1 MFNCNNINLLTFTYY
16 LKITLAILMTIIPFI
31 LIERTFIKL
40 IKYKINYKKI
50 DKLIIKKSSKTLF
63 YALTSFILAFTI
75 HTTLNNNNNKCYIYA
90 NKEIIKEY
98 KSTYKLL
105 KDEEIDNSVK
115 TKYLE
120 NILVVSYNNLNNK
133 EENSSVISLNNEE
146 EIEEEVEEE
155 VKEDNFLSETDL
167 NKQNKVYVQD
177 GIFYIPTYVSGVYSS
192 YSGTSCPSNPL
203 NEGYNNQYGYNNYF
217 YLRLTKLI
225 EDANNNGYK
234 ITYSSQGCRS
244 YDTQAYYYN
253 TMVKGRA
260 AYPGYSRHGYGI
272 ASDLEFYQNDGSVCG
287 YGRTDS
293 SCPSM
298 GWAHQ
303 NAYKY
308 GLTFPLLNAS
318 YKEDWHIEPINIV
331 SY

>member
-31 LIERTFIKL
+31 LIERSFIKL

-50 DKLIIKKSSKTLF
+50 DKLIIKNSSKTLF

-75 HTTLNNNNNKCYIYA
+75 HTTLNTNDNKCYIYA

-120 NILVVSYNNLNNK
+120 NVLVVSYNNLNNK

-146 EIEEEVEEE
+146 EIDEEVVEE
-155 VKEDNFLSETDL
+155 VQEDNFLNETDL

-177 GIFYIPTYVSGVYSS
+177 GVFYIPTYISGVYSS

-225 EDANNNGYK
+225 EDASNNGYK

-244 YDTQAYYYN
+244 YDTQTYYYS

-272 ASDLEFYQNDGSVCG
+272 ASDLEFYQSDGSICG